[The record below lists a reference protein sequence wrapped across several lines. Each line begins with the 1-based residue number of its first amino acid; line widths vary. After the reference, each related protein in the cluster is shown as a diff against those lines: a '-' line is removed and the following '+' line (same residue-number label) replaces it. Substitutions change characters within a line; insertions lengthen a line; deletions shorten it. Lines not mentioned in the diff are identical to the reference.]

1 MYRGADH
8 RSMAEDG
15 TNDTKPTDS
24 GHEGDGEEAGVPA
37 DGPNR
42 LDPTDAFDALG
53 DGTRLAIVET
63 LAEHRRE
70 NWEWS
75 GLSFSELRKAVGVRD
90 AGRFNY
96 HLDELLDTFVVK
108 DDDEYVLTTA
118 GLELAGAIRA
128 GTYTERRRFRT
139 STDRSCPGCGAE
151 IDVAYRH
158 GTLLLT
164 CPEHGVIFGNSVPGG
179 AVADRD
185 PADVLALSDLKA
197 RRDLERARRG
207 ACVHCWGTM
216 TATMPAEPPGDE
228 ASEQVLARLACE
240 DCGMVFRVPAAACV
254 VDHPAIVAFHYER
267 GVDIREL
274 NYLDMEF
281 LTGEN
286 GEVVSEDPVRV
297 RVDVELD
304 GDRLRVL
311 LDESTAVVSV
321 DGL

>member
-1 MYRGADH
+1 MADD
-8 RSMAEDG
+8 A
-15 TNDTKPTDS
+15 T
-24 GHEGDGEEAGVPA
+24 
-37 DGPNR
+37 DGPNPEDDAVET
-42 LDPTDAFDALG
+42 DPPTDASTRIDPADAFDALG

-63 LAEHRRE
+63 LAAHRRE
-70 NWEWS
+70 NWAWS

-96 HLDELLDTFVVK
+96 HLDQLLDTFVV
-108 DDDEYVLTTA
+108 DDDGEYVLTTA
-118 GLELAGAIRA
+118 GMEVAGAIRA

-151 IDVAYRH
+151 IEVAYRH

-164 CPEHGVIFGNSVPGG
+164 CPEHGVIFGNSLPGG
-179 AVADRD
+179 AVADRE
-185 PADVLALSDLKA
+185 PTELLALADMKA
-197 RRDLERARRG
+197 RRDTERARRG
-207 ACVHCWGTM
+207 ACVHCWGTV
-216 TATMPAEPPGDE
+216 TATMPAEPPDGE
-228 ASEQVLARLACE
+228 ESEQVLARLACE

-254 VDHPAIVAFHYER
+254 VDHPAVVSFHYER
-267 GVDIREL
+267 GVDIRDQS
-274 NYLDMEF
+274 YLDMGF

-304 GDRLRVL
+304 GDRLTVL

-321 DGL
+321 DEP